1 MAKFFN
7 LLSLLSFFLFFLK
20 IQDSLD
26 WLPKNLIISRC
37 IKYIQADNNL
47 AYFNLKKSVGG
58 KIVREKIILI
68 EIDLKERNGGGNR
81 VKTKTR
87 GRMVQIRSSIQR
99 PWCHVKLHTP
109 FQHPRHCTIVW
120 GTRSTQSVPCNRT
133 DILMHTT

>member
-1 MAKFFN
+1 M
-7 LLSLLSFFLFFLK
+7 
-20 IQDSLD
+20 
-26 WLPKNLIISRC
+26 
-37 IKYIQADNNL
+37 KYIQADNNL

-99 PWCHVKLHTP
+99 P
-109 FQHPRHCTIVW
+109 
-120 GTRSTQSVPCNRT
+120 
-133 DILMHTT
+133 